1 VGGGEG
7 PTISIKPEV
16 DRAHSLIVAE
26 SIQKICRVAGCFRTG
41 FWGAEPENEFILA
54 RRRPRF
60 ICERT
65 NDANA

>member
-7 PTISIKPEV
+7 PTISIEPEV
-16 DRAHSLIVAE
+16 DRAHSFIIAE
-26 SIQKICRVAGCFRTG
+26 SIQKIWRAAGCFRTG

-60 ICERT
+60 IGERT
-65 NDANA
+65 NDVNA